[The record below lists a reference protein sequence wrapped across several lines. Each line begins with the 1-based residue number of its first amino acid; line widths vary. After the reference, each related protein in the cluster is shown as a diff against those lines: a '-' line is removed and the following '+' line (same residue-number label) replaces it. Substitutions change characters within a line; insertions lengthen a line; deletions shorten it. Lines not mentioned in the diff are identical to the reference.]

1 MFLEGQLRSRCDV
14 RLERGGEGSSPPI
27 ELATITT
34 TKRCVTC
41 TVCSDRFRIAE
52 SWESS
57 VGQEIDVR
65 LGGAYAETIG
75 LKSPE
80 KGPHYAYLY
89 SEIRHKL
96 V

>member
-1 MFLEGQLRSRCDV
+1 MFLEGQFRSRCDV

-41 TVCSDRFRIAE
+41 TVCSGRFRIAE
-52 SWESS
+52 SF

-65 LGGAYAETIG
+65 LGGAYAETIE